1 MRNKLKI
8 AAVVVAIIAG
18 MVLYKSHFEK
28 KESEKKDKD
37 DEAKDK
43 KRSARAEK
51 HRWN

>member
-28 KESEKKDKD
+28 KEQEKKDED
-37 DEAKDK
+37 AKDK